1 MFLAASTLSDLSGWL
16 DRISSHWWFL
26 AVIVLIA
33 LLDSVIPVVP
43 SETCVIIGGVAAGM
57 GHYPLWLVIPAGAIG
72 AFAGDNLAYELG
84 QRAGPWFER
93 RAARKAK
100 TRVRLEWTKR
110 QIVERGGLL
119 LITARFIPGGR
130 TLLTLS
136 CGITNQKRWWFAG
149 WVAVAATLWSTY
161 ASLLGFIGGK
171 AFQDNHTKAF
181 VVAFGAAIGMTGLIE
196 GVRWV
201 RHRRDREPV
210 PTRVIEMSED

>member
-1 MFLAASTLSDLSGWL
+1 MIVAASTLSDLSGWL

-26 AVIVLIA
+26 GIVLLIA
-33 LLDSVIPVVP
+33 FLDSVVPIVP

-72 AFAGDNLAYELG
+72 AFLGDNLAYELG
-84 QRAGPWFER
+84 HRAGPWFER

-110 QIVERGGLL
+110 QIVERGGPL

-136 CGITNQKRWWFAG
+136 CGITGQRRAWFAG
-149 WVAVAATLWSTY
+149 WVAIAATLWATY
-161 ASLLGFIGGK
+161 ASLLGFVGGK
-171 AFQDNHTKAF
+171 TFQDNHTKAF
-181 VVAFGAAIGMTGLIE
+181 VLAFGAALGVTALIE

-201 RHRRDREPV
+201 RHRGDREPV
-210 PTRVIEMSED
+210 PARVIELSED